1 MRIISFILSTI
12 ITLAL
17 VFVLNNKWGAIPA
30 LGKFLSPQQGFWQN
44 AEATDYD
51 FSENLSFTNLKDKAE
66 VYIDDRLVPHI
77 FAQNDEDAYFLQGFI
92 HAKFRLWQMEF
103 QTMAAAGRISE
114 ILGSDPRF
122 LRFDREQ
129 RRLGMVY
136 GAENAVKEIEKDPI
150 SKNAV
155 DAYTAGVNAYISSL
169 TESNLPVE
177 YKLLDYHPEKWS
189 NLKVALFLKMM
200 SKDLAGFERDLE
212 FTNTKSVFNTDELK
226 FIFPEYSDSSVPII
240 PKGSFFDTAGIV
252 PLPPAD
258 ADSLYFKKDTTIRA
272 VEVNKPDR
280 SNGSNSWA
288 LSGSKTKSGSPIL
301 CNDPHLSL
309 SLPSIWFEMQI
320 STPGM
325 NVYGASFPG
334 SPAVII
340 GFNDHVAFGFTNAMR
355 DVKDY
360 YQIKFKDETKK
371 EYWYNGQWEPAAQR
385 IEIIKVRGAADFYDT
400 VAYSTFGPVMYD
412 QDFVADSTNNTAIA
426 VRWIAHEPSNEI
438 LMWLKL
444 DKAKN
449 YDECTEALKTFICP
463 GQNML
468 FAAKNGDIGV
478 WQQGK
483 FPARW
488 RGQGLYLMPGEDS
501 SYRWQGFIPQH
512 ENPHIENPAEGFIQT
527 ANQQPVDSSYPYFI
541 PGNYIVSRGITLSK
555 RLQAMQQATPQ
566 DMMVLQNDYFNSV
579 AEDMV
584 PLLLKY
590 VDQSKLEEQEK
601 KYLDEVR
608 NWDFYATA
616 DSRATTIYQ
625 AWFDSLKTLVWEDQ
639 FSKIMLPTLSNGVR
653 PDEQTLL
660 ENLLKDSSFKYV
672 DNVNTPELETIEFQI
687 TNALKL
693 AASALIKEEKENE
706 LIWWKHKKPAIYHL
720 LRTSVLPFAYTD
732 IPVGGSGHT
741 INAIKST
748 HGPSWRMIVHL
759 TAETEAYGVYPG
771 GQSGNPGS
779 RFYQNFIAAWA
790 KGEYYSLWMMKATE
804 SGDERIIGKMS
815 FTNS

>member
-1 MRIISFILSTI
+1 MRIFSLIASTV
-12 ITLAL
+12 ITLLLIFAL
-17 VFVLNNKWGAIPA
+17 NKKWGAIPP

-44 AEATDYD
+44 AESTGND
-51 FSENLSFTNLKDKAE
+51 FTENLSFKNLKDKVD
-66 VYIDDRLVPHI
+66 VYIDERLVPHV
-77 FAQNDEDAYFLQGFI
+77 FAQNDEDAYFVQGYI

-136 GAENAVKEIEKDPI
+136 SAENAVKEIEKDPL
-150 SKNAV
+150 SKAAV
-155 DAYTAGVNAYISSL
+155 SAYTAGVNSYINSL
-169 TESNLPVE
+169 TESELPVE
-177 YKLLDYHPEKWS
+177 YKLLDYRPGKWS

-212 FTNTKSVFNTDELK
+212 FTNAKSVFNTDELK
-226 FIFPEYSDSSVPII
+226 IIFPQYSDSSVPII
-240 PKGSFFDTAGIV
+240 PKGTAFDAPGIV
-252 PLPPAD
+252 PVPPAT
-258 ADSLYFKKDTTIRA
+258 ADSLYFKKDTTIKA

-280 SNGSNSWA
+280 ANGSNSWA
-288 LSGSKTKSGSPIL
+288 LSGSKTKSGAPIL
-301 CNDPHLSL
+301 CNDPHLGL

-320 STPGM
+320 STPDM
-325 NVYGASFPG
+325 NVYGATFPG
-334 SPAVII
+334 SPTVII

-360 YQIKFKDETKK
+360 YQVKFKDGSKK
-371 EYWYNGQWEPAAQR
+371 EYWYNGVWQPAAQR
-385 IEIIKVRGAADFYDT
+385 IEVIKVRGAEDYYDT

-444 DKAKN
+444 DKAKT
-449 YDECTEALKTFICP
+449 YDECTEAIKTFSCP

-468 FAAKNGDIGV
+468 FAAKTGDIGI

-488 RGQGLYLMPGEDS
+488 QGQGLYIMPGEDS
-501 SYRWQGFIPQH
+501 SYQWQGYIPQQ
-512 ENPHIENPAEGFIQT
+512 ENPHIENPQQGFIQS

-541 PGNYIVSRGITLSK
+541 PGNYIVSRGITLGQ
-555 RLQAMQQATPQ
+555 RLEAIQQATPQ
-566 DMMVLQNDYFNSV
+566 DMMALQNDYFNSM
-579 AEDMV
+579 AQDLV
-584 PLLLKY
+584 PLLLQY
-590 VDQSKLEEQEK
+590 VDATKLNETGK
-601 KYLDEVR
+601 KYLNEVR
-608 NWDFYATA
+608 AWNFFATA
-616 DSRATTIYQ
+616 ESRATTIYQ

-639 FSKIMLPTLSNGVR
+639 FSKILHPTLSAGVH
-653 PDEQTLL
+653 PDEQTLA
-660 ENLLKDSSFKYV
+660 EALLKDSAFKYV
-672 DNVNTPELETIEFQI
+672 DNINTPQVETLEQQI
-687 TNALKL
+687 TQ
-693 AASALIKEEKENE
+693 ALILASDSLAKEEKENG
-706 LIWWKHKKPAIYHL
+706 LTWWKHKKPSIYHL
-720 LRTSVLPFAYTD
+720 LRTSVLPFGYID

-741 INAIKST
+741 LNAIKST

-759 TAETEAYGVYPG
+759 TSDTEAYGVYPG

-779 RFYQNFIAAWA
+779 PYYQNFVDTWA
-790 KGEYYSLWMMKATE
+790 KGKYYSLWMMKQNET
-804 SGDERIIGKMS
+804 GDKRIKGKIS
-815 FTNS
+815 FSNS